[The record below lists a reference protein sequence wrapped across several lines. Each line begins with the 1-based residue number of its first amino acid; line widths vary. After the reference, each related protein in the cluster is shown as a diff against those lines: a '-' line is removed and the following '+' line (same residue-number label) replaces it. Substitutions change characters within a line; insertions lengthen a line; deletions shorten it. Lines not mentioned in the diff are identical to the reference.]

1 MSVAIGES
9 ELQMDFISEKFW
21 TYLDL
26 VFTLAVF
33 LGTSTTTGAKK
44 LGLGSEA
51 VASSIADDQYL
62 DVATEVFMNGSRLFS
77 VCHLPPSLVSYN
89 ECA

>member
-33 LGTSTTTGAKK
+33 LGTSTTTGAK
-44 LGLGSEA
+44 
-51 VASSIADDQYL
+51 
-62 DVATEVFMNGSRLFS
+62 
-77 VCHLPPSLVSYN
+77 SLVWAQKLWPRPLRMIN
-89 ECA
+89 I